1 MRPKIYISG
10 IDNLTDARYFSAM
23 GADYL
28 GFQMDDPAM
37 LIKALG
43 MIDWVEGPEIVAET
57 SSLSLSEGI
66 KDALKTGHFQHI
78 KVGAFMPLEE
88 IDVPVGYIFSEALD
102 VPSIPAQVPVYEA
115 KAGQSKY
122 EENCFF
128 KFAIQDLLDQPIP
141 HVAGIILSAGTEEKI
156 GFKDFDQFDQF
167 FEKLDD
173 QF

>member
-28 GFQMDDPAM
+28 GFQVDDPTM

-43 MIDWVEGPEIVAET
+43 IIEWVEGPEIVAET

-66 KDALKTGHFQHI
+66 KDALVTGHFQHI
-78 KVGAFMPLEE
+78 MVGAFMPLDE
-88 IDVPVGYIFSEALD
+88 INVPVGFIFSEGLHT
-102 VPSIPAQVPVYEA
+102 PTTPAQIPVHKSES
-115 KAGQSKY
+115 GQVIYQDGCFYKY
-122 EENCFF
+122 D
-128 KFAIQDLLDQPIP
+128 IQELIDQPIP
-141 HVAGIILSAGTEEKI
+141 SVSGIILSAGTEEKI

-167 FEKLDD
+167 FDTFNDK
-173 QF
+173 F